1 MYRMSWHSL
10 MIGLTLSV
18 AGVSARAD
26 VVAVVSSKSAIT
38 SLSRAQ
44 VADIFLGKASRFPD
58 GVSAVPVD
66 QADGSAVRAEFY
78 QKIVGESVAQM
89 KIYWSKIIFTGRGE
103 PPPTAADSK
112 DLKKRLQENPAVI
125 GYIDRNQV
133 DETVRVVF

>member
-1 MYRMSWHSL
+1 VYCMGWRSL
-10 MIGLTLSV
+10 MIGLALSV

-38 SLSRAQ
+38 SLSQAQ

-58 GVSAVPVD
+58 GVRAVPVD
-66 QADGSAVRAEFY
+66 QAEGSAARAEFY

-103 PPPTAADSK
+103 PPPTVADGRE
-112 DLKKRLQENPAVI
+112 LKKRLQQNPAVI

>member
-1 MYRMSWHSL
+1 VYCMGWRSL
-10 MIGLTLSV
+10 MIGLALSV

-26 VVAVVSSKSAIT
+26 VVAVVSSNSAIT

-44 VADIFLGKASRFPD
+44 LADIFLGKASRFPD
-58 GVSAVPVD
+58 GVRAVPVD
-66 QADGSAVRAEFY
+66 QVEGSAARAEFY

-89 KIYWSKIIFTGRGE
+89 KMYWSKIIFTGRGE
-103 PPPTAADSK
+103 PPPTVADSK
-112 DLKKRLQENPAVI
+112 EIKKRLQENPAAI